1 MNRRYRKTIIAGNWK
16 MNKTPSETKAFAEQF
31 KAILPK
37 TKWCDI
43 VVCAPTV
50 DLSAAVR
57 AFKDSRIAVGAENGL
72 TSRQLS
78 QLTGLDTRT
87 IQARISAERLSG
99 VPICSDTLNG
109 FYMPSNDEEK
119 AHCIRSLRR
128 RGIEILRVAE
138 AMNRIPGDG
147 QMELETVEA
156 EK

>member
-1 MNRRYRKTIIAGNWK
+1 MSDTQFTTAAPGGQRSIA
-16 MNKTPSETKAFAEQF
+16 E
-31 KAILPK
+31 L
-37 TKWCDI
+37 
-43 VVCAPTV
+43 
-50 DLSAAVR
+50 L
-57 AFKDSRIAVGAENGL
+57 AVGAENGL

-119 AHCIRSLRR
+119 ARCIRSLRR

-147 QMELETVEA
+147 QMELHIGEMDER
-156 EK
+156 

>member
-1 MNRRYRKTIIAGNWK
+1 MK
-16 MNKTPSETKAFAEQF
+16 NKTRLGVAAPKRVKDTRAHCRAATLSDTQFITAAPGGQRSIAE
-31 KAILPK
+31 L
-37 TKWCDI
+37 
-43 VVCAPTV
+43 
-50 DLSAAVR
+50 L
-57 AFKDSRIAVGAENGL
+57 AVGAENGL

-119 AHCIRSLRR
+119 ARCIRSLRR

-147 QMELETVEA
+147 QMELDYNE
-156 EK
+156 

>member
-1 MNRRYRKTIIAGNWK
+1 MKR
-16 MNKTPSETKAFAEQF
+16 NKNTRPGAATPKRVEDTR
-31 KAILPK
+31 
-37 TKWCDI
+37 
-43 VVCAPTV
+43 VHN
-50 DLSAAVR
+50 SAATSSTNQFTTAAPGGQR
-57 AFKDSRIAVGAENGL
+57 SIAELLAVGAENGL

-109 FYMPSNDEEK
+109 FNMPSNDEEK
-119 AHCIRSLRR
+119 ARCIRSLRR

>member
-1 MNRRYRKTIIAGNWK
+1 MREKIKARPGVAAPGRAEGN
-16 MNKTPSETKAFAEQF
+16 KAH
-31 KAILPK
+31 
-37 TKWCDI
+37 CR
-43 VVCAPTV
+43 
-50 DLSAAVR
+50 AAVDPVTQSTTAAPGGQR
-57 AFKDSRIAVGAENGL
+57 SIAELLAVGAENGL

-78 QLTGLDTRT
+78 QLTVLDTRT

-119 AHCIRSLRR
+119 ARCIRSLRR

-147 QMELETVEA
+147 QMELHIGEMDER
-156 EK
+156 

>member
-1 MNRRYRKTIIAGNWK
+1 MSRYDKTRPGVAAPGRAEDTRAEFDKATLSDTQFTTAAPGGQRSIA
-16 MNKTPSETKAFAEQF
+16 E
-31 KAILPK
+31 L
-37 TKWCDI
+37 
-43 VVCAPTV
+43 
-50 DLSAAVR
+50 L
-57 AFKDSRIAVGAENGL
+57 AVGAENGL

-78 QLTGLDTRT
+78 QLTGLDMRT

-119 AHCIRSLRR
+119 ARCIRSLRR

-147 QMELETVEA
+147 QMELHIGEMDER
-156 EK
+156 

>member
-1 MNRRYRKTIIAGNWK
+1 MRSNNQARLGAGTPKRAEGTQTHLFTNPVNKFTTAAPGGQRSIA
-16 MNKTPSETKAFAEQF
+16 E
-31 KAILPK
+31 L
-37 TKWCDI
+37 
-43 VVCAPTV
+43 
-50 DLSAAVR
+50 L
-57 AFKDSRIAVGAENGL
+57 AVGAENGL

-119 AHCIRSLRR
+119 ARCIRSLRR

-147 QMELETVEA
+147 QMELDYNE
-156 EK
+156 

>member
-1 MNRRYRKTIIAGNWK
+1 MKRNKDARLGAATPKRAEGTQTCLFTNPTDQFNTAAPGGQRSIA
-16 MNKTPSETKAFAEQF
+16 E
-31 KAILPK
+31 L
-37 TKWCDI
+37 
-43 VVCAPTV
+43 
-50 DLSAAVR
+50 L
-57 AFKDSRIAVGAENGL
+57 AVGAENGL

-119 AHCIRSLRR
+119 ARCIRSLRR

-147 QMELETVEA
+147 QMELHIGEMDDR
-156 EK
+156 

>member
-1 MNRRYRKTIIAGNWK
+1 MKR
-16 MNKTPSETKAFAEQF
+16 NKNTRPGAATPKRVEDTR
-31 KAILPK
+31 
-37 TKWCDI
+37 
-43 VVCAPTV
+43 VHN
-50 DLSAAVR
+50 SAATSSTNQFITEASEGQR
-57 AFKDSRIAVGAENGL
+57 SIAELLAVGL

-119 AHCIRSLRR
+119 ARCIRSLRR

-147 QMELETVEA
+147 QMELHIGEMDDR
-156 EK
+156 

>member
-1 MNRRYRKTIIAGNWK
+1 MTELSNQAKEAQRAYLREWRRKNPEKVRESNRGNW
-16 MNKTPSETKAFAEQF
+16 ERKAAQLEQEQPERGAENTD
-31 KAILPK
+31 AEL
-37 TKWCDI
+37 
-43 VVCAPTV
+43 
-50 DLSAAVR
+50 L
-57 AFKDSRIAVGAENGL
+57 AVGAENGL

-119 AHCIRSLRR
+119 ARCIRSLRR

-147 QMELETVEA
+147 QMELHIGEMDER
-156 EK
+156 

>member
-1 MNRRYRKTIIAGNWK
+1 MSGNMK
-16 MNKTPSETKAFAEQF
+16 NKTRLGVAAPKRVKDTRAHCRAATLSDTQFTTAAPGGQRSIAE
-31 KAILPK
+31 L
-37 TKWCDI
+37 
-43 VVCAPTV
+43 
-50 DLSAAVR
+50 L
-57 AFKDSRIAVGAENGL
+57 AVGAENGL

-119 AHCIRSLRR
+119 ARCIRSLRR

>member
-1 MNRRYRKTIIAGNWK
+1 MKR
-16 MNKTPSETKAFAEQF
+16 NKNTRPGAATPKRVEDTR
-31 KAILPK
+31 
-37 TKWCDI
+37 
-43 VVCAPTV
+43 VHN
-50 DLSAAVR
+50 SAATSSTNQFITEASEGQR
-57 AFKDSRIAVGAENGL
+57 SIAELLAVGAENGL

-119 AHCIRSLRR
+119 ARCIRSLRR

-147 QMELETVEA
+147 QMELHIGEMDDR
-156 EK
+156 

>member
-1 MNRRYRKTIIAGNWK
+1 MRD
-16 MNKTPSETKAFAEQF
+16 NKKRPG
-31 KAILPK
+31 
-37 TKWCDI
+37 
-43 VVCAPTV
+43 
-50 DLSAAVR
+50 SAATPLR
-57 AFKDSRIAVGAENGL
+57 AGEKQTFTDVTTNPAYKRTTSAPAGQRSIADLLAVGAENGL

-119 AHCIRSLRR
+119 ARCIRSLRR